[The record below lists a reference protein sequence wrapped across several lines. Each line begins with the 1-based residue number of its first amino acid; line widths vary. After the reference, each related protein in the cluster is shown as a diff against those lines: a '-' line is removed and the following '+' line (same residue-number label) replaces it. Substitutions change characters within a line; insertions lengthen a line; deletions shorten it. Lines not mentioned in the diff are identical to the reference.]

1 MTLEKAKSRIAGE
14 AEEELR
20 LWRESRLE
28 RRQYHEGRRDGLLFA
43 KKALARVGE
52 DVLAGPRK
60 ELERLR
66 RQALQSARFPI
77 GDAERARRHAEAW
90 AYKKALELLGGGE
103 CKEDDHGE
111 RGGGDH

>member
-1 MTLEKAKSRIAGE
+1 MTLKEAKARIAGE
-14 AEEELR
+14 ANEEIR

-43 KKALARVGE
+43 KKVLARAGE
-52 DVLAGPRK
+52 DVLAAPRK

-66 RQALQSARFPI
+66 KQALMSARFPI
-77 GDAERARRHAEAW
+77 GDAEKARLHAEAW
-90 AYKKALELLGGGE
+90 AYKKALEILGGGGE

-111 RGGGDH
+111 